1 MDFDEL
7 QKKIDKVYEEWSG
20 QKENAHTRA
29 YIGFSDPDVK
39 SCYRI
44 INDAI
49 RIFVS
54 QNNL

>member
-7 QKKIDKVYEEWSG
+7 QKKIDKVFEEWES
-20 QKENAHTRA
+20 QEENAHTRA
-29 YIGFSDPDVK
+29 YIEFSDSEVK
-39 SCYRI
+39 SCYQI
-44 INDAI
+44 IDDAI